1 MRLLGFLALAAVL
14 ASGAEA
20 DRTLARAQAHG
31 KRGREALAK
40 AVGAEGSARLHAF
53 RRAVYFL
60 SRADE
65 LAAKTTDVK
74 LQGAV
79 RTSLV
84 EALVG
89 EGAAHY
95 RRKSLHRARAS
106 AERALA
112 LDPSSAGAKA
122 LLAAIRRA
130 ELEDIFESIDGIVG
144 IDRVTARRLAAGVP
158 LRDRGVARR
167 R

>member
-1 MRLLGFLALAAVL
+1 MRLLGSLALAAVL

-40 AVGAEGSARLHAF
+40 AVGTEGSARLHAL

-60 SRADE
+60 SRAEE

-74 LQGAV
+74 LKGAA
-79 RTSLV
+79 RRSLV
-84 EALVG
+84 DALVKQ
-89 EGAAHY
+89 GAAHY
-95 RRKSLHRARAS
+95 QRRSLPRARAS

-112 LDPSSAGAKA
+112 LDPSNAKAKA
-122 LLAAIRRA
+122 LLAAIRKA
-130 ELEDIFESIDGIVG
+130 EDEDIFESVDGVVG
-144 IDRVTARRLAAGVP
+144 IDRVRARRLAAGVP